1 MNRYD
6 DVDKVI
12 LGEIYSSSECMKNL
26 EKMCDDFGSRFPGTT
41 GDRKVVEYMV
51 NKFKEY
57 GLIDAYA
64 EEFTFPGWIRGASKL
79 EIVSP
84 IKQNIDC
91 IALPGS
97 PNRTIEATLIDL
109 GDGPIEIYEKR
120 KDEIKGN
127 VVIVTSKTPRGMA
140 RPLHRTEKLNRSILS
155 GASGFIFMNH
165 YPAFGPP
172 TGSVSTV
179 IPSVGI
185 SYEEGKYLLRSLK
198 RFSKVKVKISTQC
211 ENRHVTTWNVI
222 ADLHG
227 TTDDEEYVV
236 VGAHYEGHDIAVGAI
251 DSGSGASIVLEL
263 ARVLSRVKENIKRR
277 IRFICF
283 SAEEIGLWGSKTYVK
298 KHKDELKNLRF
309 MFNLDAAGGKG
320 EKGVEVHGWQE
331 LEPYFNNIAVET
343 NAILPVYQKASPYSD
358 HWPFLIKGVPTASMG
373 DPEAFRRRGGRG
385 YGHTRFDTV
394 DKIDIRYLWEA
405 AANGARI
412 LLRVANSDDW
422 PVKQRKKDAV
432 QQIIE
437 EQGYN
442 ETLTLIKKLVEYLS
456 DKRLT
461 PEVKTYLDQIKDS
474 LSLSKHEF
482 QI

>member
-1 MNRYD
+1 MNLYE
-6 DVDKVI
+6 DVDKVV
-12 LGEIYSSSECMKNL
+12 LGEIYSSSECLKNL
-26 EKMCDDFGSRFPGTT
+26 EIMCDEFGSRFPGTS
-41 GDRKVVEYMV
+41 GDRKVIDFMV

-57 GLIDAYA
+57 GLTDVHA
-64 EEFTFPGWIRGASKL
+64 EEFTIPGWIRGSSKL

-84 IKQNIDC
+84 IKREIDC

-97 PNRTIEATLIDL
+97 PNGTVEATLIDL
-109 GDGPIEIYEKR
+109 GDGPIEIYEGR
-120 KDEIKGN
+120 KDEIEGN
-127 VVIVTSKTPRGMA
+127 VVIVTSRTPSGMT

-179 IPSVGI
+179 IPSIGI
-185 SYEEGKYLLRSLK
+185 SHEEGKYLLRSLK
-198 RFSKVKVKISTQC
+198 RFSKLMVRISTQC
-211 ENRHVTTWNVI
+211 ENRDVTTWNVI
-222 ADLHG
+222 ADLKG
-227 TTDDEEYVV
+227 TTDDEEYVI

-251 DSGSGASIVLEL
+251 DSGSGACSVLEI
-263 ARVLSRVKENIKRR
+263 ARALSKVKEKIKRR
-277 IRFICF
+277 IRFVCF
-283 SAEEIGLWGSKTYVK
+283 SAEEIGLWGSKNYVK
-298 KHKDELKNLRF
+298 SHKDELKNLRF

-320 EKGVEVHGWQE
+320 EKGVEVHCWPE
-331 LEPYFNNIAVET
+331 LEPYFKQIGEET
-343 NAILPVYQKASPYSD
+343 NAVIPVYQKASPYSD
-358 HWPFLIKGVPTASMG
+358 HWPFLVKGVPTASMG

-412 LLRVANSDDW
+412 LLRVANTDDW
-422 PVKQRKKDAV
+422 PVKHRKKEAV
-432 QQIIE
+432 QKIIE

-442 ETLTLIKKLVEYLS
+442 ETLNLSEKLVEYLS
-456 DKRLT
+456 KKRLT
-461 PEVKTYLDQIKDS
+461 PEVNGYLIRLQDS
-474 LSLSKHEF
+474 LSTSKHEF